1 MAEARNSRVNST
13 VLWVAAGLT
22 LILIFFGVRRI
33 TREKLPL
40 RVAEAQVQDL
50 LKTTSTNGKVEP
62 QHNFVAHAPE
72 ATTVKEIYVHPGEQ
86 VPQGK
91 LLLQLDDSDAR
102 AKLAAAAAALR
113 GAQANLHAVQ
123 QGGSQLERN
132 ALLSNISRAKLVRD
146 QAANDLAAVQKLE
159 SEGAAAP
166 SEVTQAKQRLAA
178 AEAALKGL
186 EQQQATPF
194 APIDLEHAKSGVTEA
209 QAAYAAAA
217 QVVAQSNVRA
227 PFAGTV
233 YSLPVARYE
242 YVGPGAELLALANLS
257 ELQVRAYFDEP
268 EIGDLRLGNPVT
280 IVWDAKPGKRW
291 HGHIVGLP
299 STVIT
304 YGTRNVGEVL
314 VKIDDPDSTLLPNTN
329 VTVTVT
335 IQQVTSALTVP
346 REALH
351 VESGRDYV
359 YVVSGHVLRRVRVN
373 VGALNLTDVQVLS
386 GLQNHAMV
394 ALGTTNGAPISEGI
408 PINVQK

>member
-1 MAEARNSRVNST
+1 M
-13 VLWVAAGLT
+13 
-22 LILIFFGVRRI
+22 

-50 LKTTSTNGKVEP
+50 IKTTSTNGKVEP
-62 QHNFVAHAPE
+62 QHNFVAHAPQ
-72 ATTVKEIYVHPGEQ
+72 AAIVKEVYVHPGEQ

-91 LLLQLDDSDAR
+91 LLVQLDDSDAR

-113 GAQANLHAVQ
+113 GAQATLQAVE

-132 ALLSNISRAKLVRD
+132 TLSGNISRAKLNRD

-159 SEGAAAP
+159 SAGAAAP
-166 SEVTQAKQRLAA
+166 SEVTQAKQRLATA
-178 AEAALKGL
+178 DAALKAL
-186 EQQQATPF
+186 DQQKATPF
-194 APIDLEHAKSGVTEA
+194 APIDLEHARSALTEA
-209 QAAYAAAA
+209 RAAYAAAA
-217 QVVAQSNVRA
+217 EIVAQCNVRA

-233 YSLPVARYE
+233 YSVPVSPYE
-242 YVGPGAELLALANLS
+242 YVEPGAELLALANLS

-268 EIGDLRLGNPVT
+268 EIGDLRLENPVT
-280 IVWDAKPGKRW
+280 IVWDAKPGKKW

-351 VESGRDYV
+351 VEGGHDYV
-359 YVVSGHVLRRVRVN
+359 YVVSGDVLRRVRVN
-373 VGALNLTDVQVLS
+373 VGALNLTEVQIVS

-394 ALGTTNGAPISEGI
+394 GLGTTNGAPISEGI